1 MASKKTAS
9 IEYKVINQEANAN
22 LKEIGKNV
30 KTLNK
35 EFNLQKEQMK
45 TASSESE
52 KLDAELSKLNKE
64 YDLSQQ
70 KTQTVADGLKKVKEA
85 TGENS
90 NETRIWNDKL
100 LDAQKNEEFLKNK
113 IDATTTKLKEATQAE
128 KGMTEEQRKS
138 IEASEKRKAKLD
150 ELGSSQDRLKGSS
163 EKLTKEYELQ
173 VAELGNNAKESD
185 KAQLKQKLLADQ
197 MKNSADQ
204 VKNLEQQLSV
214 AKSEFGANSQ
224 EVDKLEKELLD
235 AKLAGQQFAN
245 EFKDSTNKLKNF
257 GDKVSSI
264 GNSMKNLGKGMS
276 MYVTA
281 PIVAGVGL
289 SVKAASDFDSA
300 FTGVKKT
307 VDELKDTNG
316 KTIISYK
323 DLEKGIREMATTIP
337 ASTTEISE
345 VAEAAGQ
352 LGIKTDSVLSFTR
365 TMIDMG
371 ESTNLSSNDAATALA
386 RLANITQMP
395 QNEFDRLGSTIVALG
410 NNLATTESEITEMGL
425 RLAGAGKQ
433 VGMSEAEIVSFAGA
447 LSSVGIEAEAGG
459 SAFSKV
465 MINMQLATEKGT
477 GAFTDLEERANKAGL
492 KIGQI
497 GEAVLKG
504 GKGLDGM
511 AKKMDMTSSQLRK
524 IYKEADKSQ
533 TSLEQFANVAGMSAN
548 DFAKAF
554 KEDAAG
560 AIIKFIEGLGK
571 AEEHGTSAIK
581 VLDDM
586 EITEV
591 RLRDSLLRAAG
602 AGDVFS
608 DAIKLGTDAWD
619 ENTALTDEA
628 TKRYETFESKLQL
641 VKNKLN
647 EIGIEMGGPLMDALG
662 SMLDALDPVFKAITG
677 IAKAFSG
684 ASPAMQKFIM
694 IMVAAVAAI
703 GPLLVVAGSL
713 MTLVGSIMTAFGVG
727 VSVAV
732 GAIAII
738 PIIIIAIVA
747 LVAAIVVNW
756 DKIKKAT
763 SNLVQGISEKWNAFV
778 TYMSQLW
785 ASIKQTAS
793 VMWAEFSEWFMNK
806 IISIILPILVKWEL
820 LKLGMSLIW
829 QAIKVHAEELWN
841 SLVTAIG
848 AIMQG
853 IISAIMVP
861 VSIVQTLLEAA
872 WLLIQA
878 GVTIAWE
885 AIKIATKAAWDL
897 IKQYIVDPVTQAWN
911 WVTAKFTELGVWL
924 GTKWAEIKAYASAA
938 WAVIKDSIINPIIEA
953 KNNAVNTIQEM
964 YSNIVA
970 KFDSIKQT
978 TMEKFNAVKE
988 FILSPIRT
996 ARDTLKG
1003 WIDDIKGFFNNLKLK
1018 IPTPTMPKLPHFS
1031 LKTSTKSI
1039 LGKEI
1044 TFPSGINV
1052 DWYAKGGIFT
1062 KPTIFGGNGNSF
1074 KGAGEAGPEAALPLN
1089 ANTLGSIG
1097 QGIENQM
1104 FNGDFKSMMNEFINN
1119 LSRNTTPIELVVYP
1133 QLDGKTIGEASAS
1146 IVDGVFVEKSS
1157 NLGIG
1162 TGRRTR

>member
-45 TASSESE
+45 TTSSESE
-52 KLDAELSKLNKE
+52 KLDAELSKLNRE

-197 MKNSADQ
+197 MKNSAGQ

-214 AKSEFGANSQ
+214 AKSEFGANSK

-245 EFKDSTNKLKNF
+245 EFKNSTNKLKTF
-257 GDKVSSI
+257 GDKVSSV
-264 GNSMKNLGKGMS
+264 GNSMKSLGKGMS

-281 PIVAGVGL
+281 PIIAGVGL

-337 ASTTEISE
+337 ASTTEISN

-352 LGIKTDSVLSFTR
+352 LGIKTENVLSFTR

-371 ESTNLSSNDAATALA
+371 VATNLSSEESATALA
-386 RLANITQMP
+386 KLANITQMP
-395 QNEFDRLGSTIVALG
+395 QENFDKLGSSIVALG
-410 NNLATTESEITEMGL
+410 NNMATTESDIVEMSL
-425 RLAGAGKQ
+425 RLAGTAKQ
-433 VGMSEAEIVSFAGA
+433 ANMSEDQILGLAAA
-447 LSSVGIEAEAGG
+447 MSSVGINAEAGG
-459 SAFSKV
+459 GSMSRVMQKIQSDVMSGSGELSK
-465 MINMQLATEKGT
+465 
-477 GAFTDLEERANKAGL
+477 F
-492 KIGQI
+492 
-497 GEAVLKG
+497 
-504 GKGLDGM
+504 
-511 AKKMDMTSSQLRK
+511 AKM
-524 IYKEADKSQ
+524 
-533 TSLEQFANVAGMSAN
+533 AGMSSEE
-548 DFAKAF
+548 FQKAW
-554 KEDAAG
+554 KEDAAS
-560 AIIKFIEGLGK
+560 ALTEFIKGLGRAK
-571 AEEHGTSAIK
+571 DAGADVTGALKEMGINSTQ
-581 VLDDM
+581 
-586 EITEV
+586 EV
-591 RLRDSLLRAAG
+591 DTMLRLSG
-602 AGDVFS
+602 AGD
-608 DAIKLGTDAWD
+608 KLSEALNISANGWK
-619 ENTALTDEA
+619 ENTALTEEA
-628 TKRYETFESKLQL
+628 EKRYESFKSKLDL
-641 VKNKLN
+641 MKNKLT

-662 SMLDALDPVFKAITG
+662 SMLDALNPVFKAISSM
-677 IAKAFSG
+677 AKAFSG
-684 ASPAMQKFIM
+684 ASPKMKKFIM
-694 IMVAAVAAI
+694 IMVAAVALI
-703 GPLLVVAGSL
+703 GPILATVGTV
-713 MTLVGSIMTAFGVG
+713 MTIIGGIMTAVGVG
-727 VSVAV
+727 VGVAT
-732 GAIAII
+732 AIVAFI
-738 PIIIIAIVA
+738 PIIIMAVVA
-747 LVAAIVVNW
+747 LVAAIVLNW
-756 DKIKKAT
+756 DKIKKVT
-763 SNLVQGISEKWNAFV
+763 GDLVKAISEKWNEFT
-778 TYMSQLW
+778 TYMSQVW
-785 ASIKQTAS
+785 ESVKTTAS
-793 VMWAEFSEWFMNK
+793 TKWNEFKTWFTN
-806 IISIILPILVKWEL
+806 IIDSIVNPIKDKWNQFTQFIGEVWL
-820 LKLGMSLIW
+820 R
-829 QAIKVHAEELWN
+829 IKTNAEEIWN
-841 SLVTAIG
+841 SLVTTIG
-848 AIMQG
+848 AIMDG
-853 IISAIMVP
+853 VISVIMVP
-861 VSIVQTLLEAA
+861 VSIVQTVLEAA

-878 GVTIAWE
+878 AVTIAWE

-897 IKQYIVDPVTQAWN
+897 IKQYIIDPVTQAWN

-953 KNNAVNTIQEM
+953 KNSAVNTIQEM

-978 TMEKFNAVKE
+978 TMDKFNAVKE
-988 FILSPIRT
+988 AILRPIRT
-996 ARDTLKG
+996 ARDTMKG
-1003 WIDDIKGFFNNLKLK
+1003 WIYDIKGFFNNLKLK

-1119 LSRNTTPIELVVYP
+1119 LSRNTAPIELVVYP

-1146 IVDGVFVEKSS
+1146 VVDGVFVEKSS